1 MSTTFETV
9 MSTTEKRERA
19 ESEAT
24 EGLDEQA
31 LAKKARKDARVL
43 RNRQSAQR
51 SRNQRK
57 NEMVYLQSRVAE
69 LEEENRRLREQS
81 SSTASMSSPSTST
94 SSRRLATPE
103 QQVMTLAGDL
113 GLPPSLVS
121 SGVKLSS
128 VAPQQTG
135 VESPVVK
142 EEFIARSQTSSSEV
156 DRLLAENRAL
166 VERVQMLETL
176 VKHVVALSDL
186 SGLNAKPSTAS
197 TSTSLDTLALPQP
210 SAHSDYL
217 DFNSFV
223 NPTIEETPSV
233 PVTQM
238 SPELRTPTWSGEEAN
253 PNHPIACHSAAG
265 EGNRFELAS
274 QLDYQGTFESGRQ
287 SISGFGQDEG
297 LDFGRIFA
305 LPETGAVE
313 ENTDVTVAHEQEA
326 AVEQWE
332 EELKQMLAGFEE
344 SSSAFDTPPTTDF
357 YDWGQVVGEIELTG

>member
-1 MSTTFETV
+1 MSTTFETA

-31 LAKKARKDARVL
+31 IAKKARKDARVL

-81 SSTASMSSPSTST
+81 LSTASMSSPSTST
-94 SSRRLATPE
+94 SSIRLATPE

-142 EEFIARSQTSSSEV
+142 EESIVHSQTSPSEV

-186 SGLNAKPSTAS
+186 SGLNANHSTAS

-210 SAHSDYL
+210 SAQSDYL

-233 PVTQM
+233 PVTQI

-253 PNHPIACHSAAG
+253 PNHPIACHSAAVATSDLPSSGKG
-265 EGNRFELAS
+265 EAQQRAKGTGLNLHPSLITKERLSLVARVVVAS
-274 QLDYQGTFESGRQ
+274 AKMRGWTLDGSSPYQRPERSRRTRMSRSRMSRRLQWSSGR
-287 SISGFGQDEG
+287 
-297 LDFGRIFA
+297 RI
-305 LPETGAVE
+305 
-313 ENTDVTVAHEQEA
+313 
-326 AVEQWE
+326 
-332 EELKQMLAGFEE
+332 
-344 SSSAFDTPPTTDF
+344 
-357 YDWGQVVGEIELTG
+357 